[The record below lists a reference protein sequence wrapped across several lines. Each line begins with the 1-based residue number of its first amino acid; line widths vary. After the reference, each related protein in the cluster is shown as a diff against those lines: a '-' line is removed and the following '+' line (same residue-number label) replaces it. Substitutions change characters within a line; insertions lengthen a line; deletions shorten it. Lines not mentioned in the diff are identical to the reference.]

1 MLEILG
7 FCVSVTVWNLDY
19 WSVLNIK
26 EKVFVL

>member
-1 MLEILG
+1 MLQFLG
-7 FCVSVTVWNLDY
+7 FCLLVTVWTVMI